1 MLQWERRGLGER
13 MTDQHAGIVCR
24 SHRPNRAKGSREGTS
39 SRFILPCGV
48 QSQSLWRL
56 SSLNI
61 HHDFREDGGGEFKA
75 QNNAHAV
82 IKDKTKTHDRAV
94 HGVLHHAVLTAF
106 FVAVKVLSVVLVNR
120 GVVIAETVVYLRESV
135 ADAARAGLPC
145 HRRQSA
151 AFPPAGSASAHRRGT

>member
-1 MLQWERRGLGER
+1 MGLFGR
-13 MTDQHAGIVCR
+13 HFHALEYCSFYIPFPDKHAEEICR
-24 SHRPNRAKGSREGTS
+24 SHQLHRAEGAREGTS

-106 FVAVKVLSVVLVNR
+106 FVAVKVLGVVLVNR
-120 GVVIAETVVYLRESV
+120 GVIFFQFRPRKIRL
-135 ADAARAGLPC
+135 
-145 HRRQSA
+145 
-151 AFPPAGSASAHRRGT
+151 